1 MILMLLCKI
10 HVLNKVDLTWE
21 MPNYSRNKNISRS
34 DQFRAFMVYLRRI
47 LTSHIRATIVYRRIY
62 RNYIE
67 VILHVLRNEYPIE
80 AIYRNG
86 VSTQLHNRSE
96 TSLVTWLAA
105 NGIKEYEIANDKV
118 KISSVEFEK
127 NNKIKLELYDAV
139 SNGDLLGI
147 FFHKIYDFLPVD
159 GKTVIDI
166 GANIGDS
173 CIYFALRRASKIIA
187 IEPFPRSYTAA
198 EKNIEV
204 NGLTN
209 KITLQLAG
217 CNGSGGAVNVDPFY
231 ESGGR
236 SALIDFKQGRKIP
249 LLTLRNI
256 LIQNNVRRG
265 EAVLKMDCEGCE
277 YDTILSSSADTL
289 RFFSHIQ
296 VEYHRGYKNLKEKL
310 EKCGF
315 HVSVTRPLLEKSSPS
330 EGQKM
335 VYTGYLY
342 AIKEQED

>member
-1 MILMLLCKI
+1 MSKYNI
-10 HVLNKVDLTWE
+10 N
-21 MPNYSRNKNISRS
+21 RNISRS
-34 DQFRAFMVYLRRI
+34 DQFRAFIVYLRRI
-47 LTSHIRATIVYRRIY
+47 LTSHIHAALVYRRIY
-62 RNYIE
+62 QNYIE
-67 VILHVLRNEYPIE
+67 VILHVLRNEYPID
-80 AIYRNG
+80 AMLRNG
-86 VSTQLHNRSE
+86 VSTQLHDRSE
-96 TSLVTWLAA
+96 TSLVTHLAA
-105 NGIKEYEIANDKV
+105 IGIKEYEIADNKV

-127 NNKIKLELYDAV
+127 NSEIKLELYDAV

-147 FFHKIYDFLPVD
+147 FFNKIYDFLPVD

-187 IEPFPRSYTAA
+187 IEPFPRNYKAA
-198 EKNIEV
+198 EKNIEL
-204 NGLTN
+204 NSFTN

-217 CNGSGGAVNVDPFY
+217 CNGSGGEINVDPSY

-236 SALIDFKQGRKIP
+236 SALTDFEQGVKIP

-256 LIQNNVRRG
+256 LIQNNVSKG

-289 RFFSHIQ
+289 GFFSHIQ

-315 HVSVTRPLLEKSSPS
+315 HVSVTNPLLEKSSPS
-330 EGQKM
+330 EGEKM